1 VWDLDLDLELLGVRD
16 RDLDLNVVLSVARVP
31 LSSPSIFLVLAKF
44 SSFFLAC
51 RV

>member
-1 VWDLDLDLELLGVRD
+1 VWNLDLDLELLGVHD
-16 RDLDLNVVLSVARVP
+16 HDLDLDAVLGVACVP

-51 RV
+51 HI